1 MNIIRIINQN
11 KLQIIAVIIAIIIVI
26 GIVQTLNHFAKISNQ
41 EQNNSIANGNTTIS
55 EEDRTLS
62 PAISGSNTK
71 TENAENYK
79 KAIEDFINLCNNQ
92 KPEQAYEMLSN
103 ECKETMFSN
112 YQLFYNN
119 YYRKNFATVK
129 TYTIQ
134 NWINSIFKVDL
145 KEDILATG
153 GKTTGNIQD
162 FITVVSSNN
171 QYKLNINSYIGRRPI
186 NTETDIGEIKFKV
199 IKKDINMKYEKYY
212 IEVENTG
219 NTDIVL
225 DNLNKTGTMYL
236 QDSNEVKYSYINE
249 EITKELLRVK
259 SKSKA
264 QITIKF
270 SNSYI
275 SDRELEKIV
284 FSKAQ
289 IENTDNTTK
298 EIQFEIKL

>member
-1 MNIIRIINQN
+1 
-11 KLQIIAVIIAIIIVI
+11 
-26 GIVQTLNHFAKISNQ
+26 
-41 EQNNSIANGNTTIS
+41 
-55 EEDRTLS
+55 
-62 PAISGSNTK
+62 
-71 TENAENYK
+71 
-79 KAIEDFINLCNNQ
+79 
-92 KPEQAYEMLSN
+92 
-103 ECKETMFSN
+103 
-112 YQLFYNN
+112 
-119 YYRKNFATVK
+119 
-129 TYTIQ
+129 
-134 NWINSIFKVDL
+134 
-145 KEDILATG
+145 
-153 GKTTGNIQD
+153 
-162 FITVVSSNN
+162 
-171 QYKLNINSYIGRRPI
+171 
-186 NTETDIGEIKFKV
+186 
-199 IKKDINMKYEKYY
+199 MKYEKYY

-264 QITIKF
+264 QIAIKF

-289 IENTDNTTK
+289 IENNDNTTK

>member
-71 TENAENYK
+71 AENAENYK

-275 SDRELEKIV
+275 SDRELEKIL

>member
-11 KLQIIAVIIAIIIVI
+11 KLQIIAVIKAIIIVI
-26 GIVQTLNHFAKISNQ
+26 GIDQTLNHFAKISNQ

-71 TENAENYK
+71 AENAENYK

>member
-1 MNIIRIINQN
+1 MNIVRIINQN
-11 KLQIIAVIIAIIIVI
+11 KLQIIAVIIAIIIII
-26 GIVQTLNHFAKISNQ
+26 GIIQTLNHFAKIENETSK
-41 EQNNSIANGNTTIS
+41 NTENITQI
-55 EEDRTLS
+55 DTKDKTLS
-62 PAISGSNTK
+62 SAISNNNTK
-71 TENAENYK
+71 TDNAENYK
-79 KAIEDFINLCNNQ
+79 KVIEDFLKLCNN
-92 KPEQAYEMLSN
+92 KEPERAYAMLSE
-103 ECKETMFSN
+103 ECKETMYSS

-119 YYRKNFATVK
+119 YYMKKFLIILLV
-129 TYTIQ
+129 I
-134 NWINSIFKVDL
+134 I
-145 KEDILATG
+145 ILATG

-162 FITVVSSNN
+162 FISVVSSNN

>member
-71 TENAENYK
+71 AENAENYK

>member
-1 MNIIRIINQN
+1 MNIVRIINQN
-11 KLQIIAVIIAIIIVI
+11 KLQIIAVIIAIIIII
-26 GIVQTLNHFAKISNQ
+26 GIIQTLNHFAKIENETSK
-41 EQNNSIANGNTTIS
+41 NTENITQI
-55 EEDRTLS
+55 DTKDKTLS
-62 PAISGSNTK
+62 SAISNNNTK
-71 TENAENYK
+71 TDNAENYK
-79 KAIEDFINLCNNQ
+79 KVIEDFLKLCNN
-92 KPEQAYEMLSN
+92 KEPERAYAMLSE
-103 ECKETMFSN
+103 ECKETMYSS

-119 YYRKNFATVK
+119 YYSKNFATVK

-259 SKSKA
+259 SKSKE

>member
-41 EQNNSIANGNTTIS
+41 EPNNSIANGNTTIS

-62 PAISGSNTK
+62 PAISSSNTK

-79 KAIEDFINLCNNQ
+79 KTIENFINLCNNQ
-92 KPEQAYEMLSN
+92 KPEQAYEMLSS

>member
-71 TENAENYK
+71 AENAKNYK